1 MMSVYIFDMRRQ
13 GCGRKAMKLFDVIRS
28 AGGGK
33 FVNALAAR
41 AGIEPGEAEEA
52 MRALLPEIGHAI
64 RKTEESG
71 SGAAAI
77 SAAMH
82 DERYARYLDDPD
94 ALGEPAAIS
103 DGERVLADVLDD
115 DERGELIRR
124 VAAAIGPNE
133 EEVRDMLPLV
143 ATLAMAALGQKL
155 RDPSPGMPWF
165 GTRPGDRFDAP
176 LLNALA
182 ALFDQ
187 DDDQPSKGR

>member
-1 MMSVYIFDMRRQ
+1 
-13 GCGRKAMKLFDVIRS
+13 MKLFDAIRS

-33 FVNALAAR
+33 FVDALAAR
-41 AGIEPGEAEEA
+41 AGIPPGEAEEA
-52 MRALLPEIGHAI
+52 LRALLPEVGHAI
-64 RKTEESG
+64 RQTEESG
-71 SGAAAI
+71 SGAAAV

-82 DERYARYLDDPD
+82 DERYARYLDEPA

-155 RDPSPGMPWF
+155 RDASPGLPWF

-176 LLNALA
+176 LLNALT
-182 ALFDQ
+182 ALFDL
-187 DDDQPSKGR
+187 DDDKRSKNW